1 MGQLVNMLANQLSR
15 PVVDQTGLTAKY
27 DYTLDFAPEPGQTHG
42 PMGALMGPGG
52 PGGGPG
58 AGDSNDQ
65 AGPNLV
71 TAVQEQL
78 GLKLEAKKGPVDLLV
93 IDRAEKTPTEN

>member
-1 MGQLVNMLANQLSR
+1 MARTSR
-15 PVVDQTGLTAKY
+15 RGPRTAVARPDSRVAVGL
-27 DYTLDFAPEPGQTHG
+27 HSG
-42 PMGALMGPGG
+42 PAA
-52 PGGGPG
+52 GGGP
-58 AGDSNDQ
+58 ADANDQ